1 MQFDVVTLF
10 PPMFEAVTHYGITR
24 RAFEEKYY
32 QLQVWNPRDF
42 TQDNYRTIDDRPYG
56 GGPGMVMLAEP
67 LGQAIQAAKARQV
80 AAGVAKPLV
89 ISLSPQGE
97 RLNHQ
102 TVMALANE
110 AGLVLIAGRYEA
122 VDERLLQHHVDR
134 EISIGDFVV
143 SGGEL
148 PAMML
153 IDAIVR
159 QMPGVLHDADS
170 AKQDSFV
177 EGLLDCP
184 HYTRPEL
191 YEGLAVPPVLMS
203 GHHADIER
211 WRKKQALGRT
221 WQRRPDLL
229 TNYSLSKE
237 EQTLLEEFK
246 QEQL

>member
-237 EQTLLEEFK
+237 EQKLLEEFK

>member
-159 QMPGVLHDADS
+159 QMPGVLHDLNS

-177 EGLLDCP
+177 GGLLDCP

-191 YEGLAVPPVLMS
+191 Y
-203 GHHADIER
+203 
-211 WRKKQALGRT
+211 
-221 WQRRPDLL
+221 
-229 TNYSLSKE
+229 
-237 EQTLLEEFK
+237 
-246 QEQL
+246 

>member
-24 RAFEEKYY
+24 RAFEEKRY
-32 QLQVWNPRDF
+32 QLQTWNPRDF

-80 AAGVAKPLV
+80 TAGVAKPLV

-97 RLNHQ
+97 RLNHKL
-102 TVMALANE
+102 VMKLAGE

-122 VDERLLQHHVDR
+122 VDERLLQRYVDR

-159 QMPGVLHDADS
+159 QMPGVLHDSDS

-177 EGLLDCP
+177 DGLLDCP

-191 YEGLAVPPVLMS
+191 YEKLAVPPVLMS

-211 WRKKQALGRT
+211 WRKKQSLGRT

-229 TNYSLSKE
+229 ASYSLNKA
-237 EQTLLEEFK
+237 EQKLLDEFK
-246 QEQL
+246 QEQ